1 MTPRRQGATPQR
13 RGAGPDAD
21 AEPRRRA
28 AACGRSASCGR
39 IDADDRGGEPVRSTG
54 RDRAAGLGRAAPQA
68 PRRRPHDPIVL
79 ALAAALLIP
88 TGFARAQEA
97 SVDAGRVEA
106 CFEAAAVGETQP
118 GCIGAASNAC
128 QRRPGGDTTIGI
140 TECVAAETAAWDEIL
155 NREYRATRDAL
166 DVEGEIGIDTGQ
178 ALLDAQR
185 AWIAYRD
192 AECALTYA
200 RWQGGTIR
208 SIAAANC
215 HLVFTA
221 TRAIELRDMRGEG

>member
-1 MTPRRQGATPQR
+1 MSRSADRD
-13 RGAGPDAD
+13 RGAGI
-21 AEPRRRA
+21 EPKRRSRA
-28 AACGRSASCGR
+28 SGARATRSAARGTGAPGIRAVLLCGA
-39 IDADDRGGEPVRSTG
+39 IA
-54 RDRAAGLGRAAPQA
+54 
-68 PRRRPHDPIVL
+68 
-79 ALAAALLIP
+79 ALAAP
-88 TGFARAQEA
+88 ARAQEGL
-97 SVDAGRVEA
+97 VDAGKIEA
-106 CFEAAAVGETQP
+106 CFETAAVGETQP

-140 TECVAAETAAWDEIL
+140 TECIAAETAAWDAIL
-155 NREYRATRDAL
+155 NREYRAARDAL
-166 DVEGEIGIDTGQ
+166 DGEGEIGIDTGQ
-178 ALLDAQR
+178 ALLEAQR